1 MALTDFQ
8 KASLLRIAR
17 ESVIAHLEAGP
28 PLSHVPCDL
37 PEASGV
43 FVTIKRRGE
52 LRGCIGTLEC
62 RTGLAAEVARCA
74 QQSATEDPR
83 FPSVSAVEIPEL
95 SLEISV
101 LGPLEEVDPAADDSV
116 IIGRHGV
123 VVELGQ
129 RRGLLLPQVATEW
142 GWTKDQFLRQASRKA
157 GLPDDAWRA
166 GARVFRFEAEVFGE

>member
-8 KASLLRIAR
+8 KAFLLRIAR
-17 ESVIAHLEAGP
+17 ESMIGHITTGQ
-28 PLSHVPCDL
+28 PLGDVVCDL
-37 PEASGV
+37 PEASGA

-52 LRGCIGTLEC
+52 LRGCIGTLQC
-62 RTGLAAEVARCA
+62 RAGLAAEVARCA
-74 QQSATEDPR
+74 QQSATQDPR
-83 FPSVSAVEIPEL
+83 FPPVSAAEIPEL

-101 LGPLEEVDPAADDSV
+101 LGPLEEVDPAAADAVV
-116 IIGRHGV
+116 IARHGV

>member
-1 MALTDFQ
+1 MRIPAKFLAITMVWLDTSQPRSADSIPAMALTDFQ

-17 ESVIAHLEAGP
+17 ESVIDHLAAGP
-28 PLSHVPCDL
+28 ALSHVACDL

-83 FPSVSAVEIPEL
+83 FPSVSA
-95 SLEISV
+95 
-101 LGPLEEVDPAADDSV
+101 
-116 IIGRHGV
+116 
-123 VVELGQ
+123 
-129 RRGLLLPQVATEW
+129 
-142 GWTKDQFLRQASRKA
+142 
-157 GLPDDAWRA
+157 
-166 GARVFRFEAEVFGE
+166 